1 MHLSRSRAARRHVR
15 SALRLLVALE
25 DDLREQGVHLRPRYA
40 QDDSRGRWAR
50 PRASLGR
57 VVLSGA
63 GSVARGVGFVL
74 RVVWR
79 SVRVLLR
86 LVYTLRAISR

>member
-1 MHLSRSRAARRHVR
+1 MALPRSRRARRHVR
-15 SALRLLVALE
+15 AALRLLVALE
-25 DDLREQGVHLRPRYA
+25 DDLRAQGVTLPPRYA
-40 QDDSRGRWAR
+40 QVDRPGRWAL

-57 VVLSGA
+57 AVLSGV
-63 GSVARGVGFVL
+63 GSVGRGVAFLL

-86 LVYTLRAISR
+86 VVYTLRAISR